1 MRSQATLTTL
11 AVDSNARTEA
21 QSTNRFLNPA
31 TNNEAKKTQ
40 TKSIMNPKRIIMTA
54 LALMLSFAARADLI
68 FVTNDVSG
76 AVTWYATNTYLLRTV
91 VYVRSNAVL
100 SIEPGTVIKGATSNL
115 ITRTDIPLPVAAL
128 WVTRGG
134 KLYATGTVER
144 PIIFTYEGDN
154 VNNPF
159 DVPFAMS
166 GQWGGVVILGNAIIN
181 SAQNL
186 AGNNANPR
194 YEVYEGVDGPGPN
207 NEHIFGGNNDDDN
220 SGVLRYVSIRYPGRE
235 FQTARELNGLTMGG
249 VGRGTTIE
257 YVEVFGSSDDA
268 FEWWG
273 GTVNTRYLVAAFNED
288 DDFDT
293 DQGYRGTNQFWF
305 GIKPPWA
312 GTTDSRGFET
322 DGDLYQT
329 ASQNE
334 FPISQWA
341 VYNATIIGR
350 GTNETSTTLGR
361 GWNARDET
369 AANVI
374 DSIITDFNTGL
385 LLDTDGLLYFTNN
398 PPQGNALHNIWGVVN
413 PTVGTTGGFLFSDT
427 ARSNSVQNPQ
437 LGGVSYT
444 NNLGLNPRP
453 QPGSPALSDVLPQPA
468 GLTQTSSRGAFNTND
483 LWAHK
488 WTALYKLGYLQGTW
502 SAQNVVTPECDSVSL
517 SITRGV
523 GNVTI
528 SWIGNAGCEYRLE
541 STTTLNSP
549 ANWNSEGTFN
559 GVGPHQHT
567 AATPT
572 PGNRFFRVIVL

>member
-1 MRSQATLTTL
+1 MA
-11 AVDSNARTEA
+11 
-21 QSTNRFLNPA
+21 
-31 TNNEAKKTQ
+31 
-40 TKSIMNPKRIIMTA
+40 A
-54 LALMLSFAARADLI
+54 LALLISTAARAAVVN
-68 FVTNDVSG
+68 VTNDITG
-76 AVTWYATNTYLLRTV
+76 TTTWYATNTYLLRTV
-91 VYVRSNAVL
+91 VYVQSNGVL
-100 SIEPGTVIKGATSNL
+100 HIEPGTVVKGATDNL
-115 ITRTDIPLPVAAL
+115 IQRTDIPLLVSAL

-144 PIIFTYEGDN
+144 PIVFTYEGDN
-154 VNNPF
+154 VNDPH
-159 DVPFAMS
+159 DVPFNTS
-166 GQWGGVVILGNAIIN
+166 GQWGGVILLGRATIN

-186 AGNNANPR
+186 VGNNATPK
-194 YEVYEGVDGPGPN
+194 YELYEGVEGPGPN
-207 NEHIFGGNNDDDN
+207 GEHIFGGNDDDDN
-220 SGVLRYVSIRYPGRE
+220 SGALRYVSIRYSGRE
-235 FQTARELNGLTMGG
+235 FANAKELNGLTIGG

-305 GIKPPWA
+305 GIKPPWS
-312 GTTDSRGFET
+312 GTTDSRAFET

-329 ASQNE
+329 ATQNE

-341 VYNATIIGR
+341 VYNATLIGR
-350 GTNETSTTLGR
+350 GTNETSTALGR

-385 LLDTDGLLYFTNN
+385 LLDSDGLRYFTNN
-398 PPQGNALHNIWGVVN
+398 PPEANALNNIWGVVN
-413 PTVGTTGGFLFSDT
+413 TTASANGDFLFTDA
-427 ARSNSVQNPQ
+427 ARMNSVQNPM

-453 QPGSPALSDVLPQPA
+453 QAGSPAFSNVLPQPA
-468 GLTQTSSRGAFNTND
+468 GLVQTSYRGAFGTND

-502 SAQNVVTPECDSVSL
+502 YPSEVVAPPTCDPVSL
-517 SITRGV
+517 SITRSG
-523 GNVTI
+523 GQVTI
-528 SWIGNAGCEYRLE
+528 SWTGSADCSYRLE
-541 STTTLNSP
+541 STTGLG
-549 ANWNSEGTFN
+549 ANPIVWTTEGNFN
-559 GVGPHQHT
+559 GAGPHQHT
-567 AATPT
+567 TAAGGTLKV
-572 PGNRFFRVIVL
+572 FRVTTP